1 MKTDRD
7 RLLERVRDSERLL
20 RKWLE
25 KKRRQQAEYLKRIT
39 EDWSEPTERQED
51 ERSDSQT
58 GSGRGAN
65 SV

>member
-25 KKRRQQAEYLKRIT
+25 KKHRQQAEYLERIT
-39 EDWSEPTERQED
+39 ADWSEPTERQED
-51 ERSDSQT
+51 ERSDS
-58 GSGRGAN
+58 
-65 SV
+65 